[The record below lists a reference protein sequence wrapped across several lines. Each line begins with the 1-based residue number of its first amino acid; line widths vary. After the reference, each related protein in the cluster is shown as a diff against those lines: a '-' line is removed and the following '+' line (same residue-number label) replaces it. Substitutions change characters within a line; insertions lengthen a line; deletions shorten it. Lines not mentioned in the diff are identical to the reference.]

1 MSLGLRQNVM
11 LWQSP
16 EPRGHSCRAPSSSW
30 RAAVLEMQ
38 AALVGP
44 HVGACI
50 ALQSPRTA
58 ARAQEIVLMH

>member
-30 RAAVLEMQ
+30 RAAVLGMQ

-44 HVGACI
+44 HIGACI
-50 ALQSPRTA
+50 ALQSPRAA